1 MPANPKSDR
10 IRLLHPEGKKGVNM
24 VRSKYE
30 QMHAEIVKL
39 LDERAE
45 VGFTEALEI
54 IEKRLEGKFDGKIAW
69 YYVSV
74 KLDMEAKGELVRL
87 PGKGLQMMR
96 KA

>member
-1 MPANPKSDR
+1 MPSPATER

-24 VRSKYE
+24 ERKKYA
-30 QMHAEIVKL
+30 QMHAEIVKV

-45 VGFTEALEI
+45 IGFTEALEI

-74 KLDMEAKGELVRL
+74 KLDMEAKGELIRL